1 MKEVMRRTVLFAAI
15 VAMALPAMGARRVTV
30 EQLRQLI
37 TAQQAASKSD
47 GDTASK
53 LASLELTERLSVP
66 TLSKMKGE
74 LKPGPKTEQALDLLA
89 DCSSFLPPPDSE
101 LPATAKPDMAAQR
114 AMINGAMTYI
124 AGTLRHLPD
133 FLATRVTRSF
143 DDSPL
148 VVGHSGYAPGADLHL
163 VGSFSRVITYR
174 NGREV
179 PDSEAA
185 AAGGKQKPA
194 AGPAGLSSWGEFGP
208 VLAVVLT
215 DMTKGKVTWS
225 RWESASTGE
234 VAVYHFTVPKDASHF
249 VVDYCCI
256 WKSLNDVRVWG
267 SQNDQRVAKPQ
278 DDRPASYRGT
288 PAYHGDLTLDPATG
302 AILRVT
308 VEAELASSDLIARAV
323 IAVQYDKVDIGGQSY
338 LCPVRSVAISAD
350 RNRPGGVA
358 GESTLTRVN
367 EVSFTDYHRFGT
379 QMRML
384 PDTTDKPAPSAGSGK
399 P

>member
-1 MKEVMRRTVLFAAI
+1 LAI
-15 VAMALPAMGARRVTV
+15 ALPAMGARRVTV
-30 EQLRQLI
+30 EQLRQLVA
-37 TAQQAASKSD
+37 AQQAASKSD

-53 LASLELTERLSVP
+53 LASLELTERLSTS
-66 TLSKMKGE
+66 TLSGIKSE

-89 DCSSFLPPPDSE
+89 DYSSFLQAPNSE
-101 LPATAKPDMAAQR
+101 LPARTKPDMAAQR

-148 VVGHSGYAPGADLHL
+148 VVGHSGYAPGADLHE
-163 VGSFSRVITYR
+163 VGNFNRVITYR

-185 AAGGKQKPA
+185 AAGTKQKPA

-215 DMTKGKVTWS
+215 DMIKGKVTWS
-225 RWESASTGE
+225 RWEEASTGE
-234 VAVYHFTVPKDASHF
+234 VAVYHFAVSKDVSHF
-249 VVDYCCI
+249 VVDYCCA

-267 SQNDQRVAKPQ
+267 TQEDLRVVKPQ
-278 DDRPASYRGT
+278 EDKPASYHGT
-288 PAYHGDLTLDPATG
+288 PAYHGDLSIDPATG

-308 VEAELASSDLIARAV
+308 VEAELARSDLISRAA
-323 IAVQYDKVDIGGQSY
+323 ITVQYDKVDIGGQSY
-338 LCPVRSVAISAD
+338 LCPVRSIAISVD
-350 RNRPGGVA
+350 KSRPGDSA
-358 GESTLTRVN
+358 GDSTLTRVN

-384 PDTTDKPAPSAGSGK
+384 PDTTDKPAPSAESGK